1 MRPNGA
7 ALFLLLIVP
16 LAQLPYS
23 NPELGFAMTLPAG
36 FRGEG
41 EDPLNLRAIA
51 CFVGPGAEGQR
62 GWVRVCVE
70 RRGGALPRGAE
81 RMTFAWKGL
90 DLEGAMFRSE
100 WAAGRVREDVVVFA
114 ALVLLRKEP
123 VWLVAMAPLA
133 DRGHAQSATSAEGI
147 GVGRLTAQA
156 SPSRPA
162 GPTRRSY
169 GVSLHNRPRWATIA
183 AYTCIPSKR
192 FCKRRF
198 SFAACW
204 LLSWFT
210 IGTVTMG
217 VPSTSSK

>member
-70 RRGGALPRGAE
+70 RRGGAWPRGAE

-114 ALVLLRKEP
+114 ALVPLRKEP

-133 DRGHAQSATSAEGI
+133 DRGHAQSALVATLATLQGESSQLSSTERASRAGETFGWI
-147 GVGRLTAQA
+147 VAIIFAVAAGMWIAQRRQRKA
-156 SPSRPA
+156 SES
-162 GPTRRSY
+162 G
-169 GVSLHNRPRWATIA
+169 G
-183 AYTCIPSKR
+183 
-192 FCKRRF
+192 
-198 SFAACW
+198 
-204 LLSWFT
+204 
-210 IGTVTMG
+210 
-217 VPSTSSK
+217 